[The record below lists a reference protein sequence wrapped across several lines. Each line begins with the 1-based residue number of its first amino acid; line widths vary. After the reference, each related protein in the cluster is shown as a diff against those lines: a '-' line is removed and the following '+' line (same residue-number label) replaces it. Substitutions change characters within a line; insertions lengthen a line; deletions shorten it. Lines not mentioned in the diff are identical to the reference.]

1 MEALQNLTEV
11 PESMPF
17 ELTLTDGSTAQ
28 ITDDMVTRR
37 SEEIT
42 LHGEWFTPHVIE
54 PAFGIDRIIWH
65 ILDHCYTETEKEG
78 EKYSIMGLSTSVSP
92 FDVVILPLFD
102 KDGMG
107 DIASEIL
114 VRVNSI
120 PGLRGEMD
128 SSKSIGRRYARVDE
142 IGVPWAITVDHETLE
157 NGSVTVRRRDDQKQ
171 VRASVDDVVSNLA
184 AGTVSSLF

>member
-1 MEALQNLTEV
+1 M
-11 PESMPF
+11 
-17 ELTLTDGSTAQ
+17 
-28 ITDDMVTRR
+28 
-37 SEEIT
+37 
-42 LHGEWFTPHVIE
+42 HGEWFTPHVIE

-78 EKYSIMGLSTSVSP
+78 EKYSIMSLSTSVSP
-92 FDVVILPLFD
+92 FDVAILPLFD

-107 DIASEIL
+107 DVASEIL
-114 VRVNSI
+114 VRVNSM

-128 SSKSIGRRYARVDE
+128 SSKSIGRRYARIDE

-157 NGSVTVRRRDDQKQ
+157 NGSVTIRRRDDQKQ
-171 VRASVDDVVSNLA
+171 VRASIDDVVSSLA

>member
-78 EKYSIMGLSTSVSP
+78 EKYSIMSLSTSVSP
-92 FDVVILPLFD
+92 FDVAILPLFD

-107 DIASEIL
+107 DLASEIL
-114 VRVNSI
+114 LRVNSM

-128 SSKSIGRRYARVDE
+128 SSKSIGRRYARIDE

-157 NGSVTVRRRDDQKQ
+157 NGSVTIRRRDDQMQ
-171 VRASVDDVVSNLA
+171 VRATVDDVVSNLA